1 MRHTDALSGI
11 KEDVRGFGSDGSEEL
26 VVRGIDPAVVEVA
39 DEEAHAGTNVRMKP
53 LRAGPVPDCE
63 AASAAGQHDGDVDLI
78 SVLNG
83 HGELLGI
90 GSFSVEEHLDV
101 ILELPFPIE

>member
-26 VVRGIDPAVVEVA
+26 VVRGIDPAVVESA

-78 SVLNG
+78 SVLDG
-83 HGELLGI
+83 HGQLLRI
-90 GSFSVEEHLDV
+90 GALEVEEHLDV
-101 ILELPFPIE
+101 PLQLPFLLE